1 MTARDVGRP
10 VQPWAPAQP
19 WPPLDSL
26 RGASAPP
33 GVRILRRGEPD
44 WPDALEHLDLPPP
57 ALWVRGTLPHAP
69 AVAVV
74 GARDATI
81 AGLEVARRLG
91 ADLAVAGIPVISG
104 MALGIDGAAHQGALD
119 AGGLTVAVLGCG
131 IEFDYPRAHRR
142 LKERIADGHGAL
154 LTEEPPGTSPAP
166 WRFPRRNRIIAA
178 LATAVVV
185 VEATDRSGALS
196 TARHALDLGREVFA
210 VPGSVLSERSSGA
223 NRLVRDG
230 ATPLTETADLAAVPA
245 LLAAIEANRARFRLA
260 GPPLRTAR
268 QPHAEPNL
276 HPTAAAI
283 LRRLSHDPT
292 HPDILSRELRVTPA
306 ELARHLAD
314 LELAGVLRTLPGGLV
329 VRDAAAGPRAHTA
342 ATRHPDDPAVERASE
357 VGKTPRQP
365 SGGSGEPLLSSAAP
379 RPAAAASARGES

>member
-1 MTARDVGRP
+1 MSGRDVGRP
-10 VQPWAPAQP
+10 VQPW
-19 WPPLDSL
+19 PPPETL
-26 RGASAPP
+26 GSAPR
-33 GVRILRRGEPD
+33 GVHILRRGEPGY
-44 WPDALEHLDLPPP
+44 PAALEHLDLPPP
-57 ALWVRGTLPHAP
+57 ALWVRGTLPDAP

-91 ADLAVAGIPVISG
+91 ADLAAAGIPTISG
-104 MALGIDGAAHQGALD
+104 MALGIDGAAHLGTLD
-119 AGGLTVAVLGCG
+119 TGGLTVAVLGCG
-131 IEFDYPRAHRR
+131 IDVDYPRAHGR
-142 LKERIADGHGAL
+142 LKDRIAATGAV
-154 LTEEPPGTSPAP
+154 LTEEPPGTAPAP

-196 TARHALDLGREVFA
+196 TARHAVDLGREVFA

-245 LLAAIEANRARFRLA
+245 LHAAIEAARSRFRLA
-260 GPPLRTAR
+260 GPPLRTTR
-268 QPHAEPNL
+268 PQPADPPL

-283 LRRLSHDPT
+283 LRRVAHDPT
-292 HPDILSRELRVTPA
+292 HPDTLSRELRLSPS
-306 ELARHLAD
+306 ELARHLSD
-314 LELAGVLRTLPGGLV
+314 LELTGVLRTLPGGLV

-342 ATRHPDDPAVERASE
+342 ATVRAETPAVERDPE
-357 VGKTPRQP
+357 VGTTVRPP